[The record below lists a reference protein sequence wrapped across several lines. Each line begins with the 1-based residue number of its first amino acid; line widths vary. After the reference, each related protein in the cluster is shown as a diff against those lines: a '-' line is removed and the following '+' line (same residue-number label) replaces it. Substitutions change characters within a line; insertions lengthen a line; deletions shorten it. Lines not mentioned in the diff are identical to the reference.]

1 MSKPNVGFVG
11 LGVMGFPMAGHLLA
25 AGYSLSVHDIDSGVL
40 QRVRNEMPAARVA
53 ATPGAVAGSPAIL
66 VYKLPKCP

>member
-25 AGYSLSVHDIDSGVL
+25 AGFPLTIHD
-40 QRVRNEMPAARVA
+40 
-53 ATPGAVAGSPAIL
+53 TT
-66 VYKLPKCP
+66 